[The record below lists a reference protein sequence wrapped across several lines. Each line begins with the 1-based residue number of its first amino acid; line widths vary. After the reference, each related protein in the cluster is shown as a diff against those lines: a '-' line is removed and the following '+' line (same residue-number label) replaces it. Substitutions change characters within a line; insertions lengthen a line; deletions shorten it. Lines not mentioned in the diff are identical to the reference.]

1 MHRGFI
7 NLFSKFTPNPHEHP
21 QKRIQRNH
29 VDGDIWLELDRQKQK
44 KRKMWLSVLID
55 SAKSGKSAY
64 DP

>member
-29 VDGDIWLELDRQKQK
+29 VDGDIWLELDREKQK
-44 KRKMWLSVLID
+44 TEKNV
-55 SAKSGKSAY
+55 AKCL
-64 DP
+64 D